1 MGMSRTVLVVLVCL
15 AAVVAAGA
23 GAFAYQ
29 RGAQPG
35 PDAGRQTVPAP
46 IDKLEIVV
54 NGSTATAKIGAG
66 LPSGCAKI
74 DSHSVTRSG
83 DVFTVTVLNSMPTGN
98 PICTAIYGMYDLSV
112 DLASDLRLGATYT
125 VRVNDKTTTFKT

>member
-1 MGMSRTVLVVLVCL
+1 MSRTVLVVLVCL
-15 AAVVAAGA
+15 AAIVAAGA
-23 GAFAYQ
+23 VAFAFT
-29 RGAQPG
+29 RGAQSS

-54 NGSTATAKIGAG
+54 NGSSATAKISAG

-74 DSHSVTRSG
+74 DSHSVKRSG
-83 DVFTVTVLNSMPTGN
+83 DTFTVTVLNWMPTGN

-112 DLASDLRLGATYT
+112 DLARDLRPGATYT
-125 VRVNDKTTTFKT
+125 VQVNNKITTFKT